1 MEKRVYNYGAGP
13 STLPLEV
20 LEKAQRDLLAY
31 PGCGH
36 SVMEMSHRTKAYME
50 IHNRAKNAIKR
61 LMNVPDG
68 YEVLLLQGGASGQFS
83 MVPMNLAR
91 RGDKVDYANTGYFAK
106 LAIKEAKRWADPEFI
121 CTSEDKNFTY
131 IPKITPD
138 MLRPDTKYLHITG
151 NKTIE
156 GTAYH
161 TLPDCGDV
169 PLVADWSSS
178 IMGQQIDV
186 AKHALIYAGAQ
197 KNMGIAGLTVV
208 IVKKDAVIDPADPMV
223 PDIMNYNVQ
232 IAQDSLHHTPSG
244 WAVYMAALMCE
255 WIEAQGGVA
264 AMEALNRKK
273 SGMVYDVIDKSDLY
287 INDIPKE
294 DRSLVNVTAKLPSQ
308 ELTDRFAKE
317 AEAEGMINVKGHR
330 SVGGLRISLY
340 NGAPLENAEKIAD
353 FMQRFEKNL

>member
-1 MEKRVYNYGAGP
+1 MEKRLYNYGAGP

-20 LEKAQRDLLAY
+20 LEKAQRELLVY
-31 PGCGH
+31 PGYGH
-36 SVMEMSHRTKAYME
+36 SVMEMSHRSKAYME
-50 IHNRAKNAIKR
+50 VHERAKSAIKR
-61 LMNVPDG
+61 LMNVPDD
-68 YEVLLLQGGASGQFS
+68 YAILLLQGGASGQFS

-91 RGDKVDYANTGYFAK
+91 RGDVVDYANTGYFAK
-106 LAIKEAKRWADPEFI
+106 LAIKEARRWGDARFI
-121 CTSEDKNFTY
+121 SSSEDKNFMY

-138 MLRPDTKYLHITG
+138 MLDKDAKYLHITG
-151 NKTIE
+151 NNTIE

-178 IMGQQIDV
+178 ILGQQIDV
-186 AKHALIYAGAQ
+186 TKHALIYAGAQ

-208 IVKKDAVIDPADPMV
+208 IVKKDAVLDPADPIV

-232 IAQDSLHHTPSG
+232 IREDSLHHTPSG
-244 WAVYMAALMCE
+244 WPIYIAALMCE

-273 SGMVYDVIDKSDLY
+273 SGLLYDVVDKSDLY

-294 DRSLVNVTAKLPSQ
+294 DRSLVNVTVKLPSQ
-308 ELTDRFAKE
+308 ELTDKFAKD

-340 NGAPLENAEKIAD
+340 NGAPLENAERMAD